1 MDEVKKL
8 DEKVKALINE
18 QKTARSKTP
27 FKSVAEIDSK
37 IKQLE
42 AQVDTGTMKMVDE
55 RKTLSEISTLH
66 KQKKGFT
73 GLDSGEKEIDETK
86 KKLATLR
93 KDLDSPESKALSEQ
107 YNKLQAELDVIK
119 AEQDGAYKNISTL
132 RDEASAAR
140 AAQQEKYHA
149 LKKLRDDHYANKR
162 AFSQYEYEARQKFR
176 ERKKAE
182 NEAFYKEKKRERAQE
197 LLDEASEKAY
207 GLEIFRAETLLRFL
221 DPSHTKENAP
231 LKAPSQF
238 AIQAGR
244 TIDESELKGMKV
256 VKKDAEED
264 YFKGTGG
271 KKGKKGRKTAATT
284 EASATPAPASS
295 KYSCPPSVI
304 MDCAE
309 MGIDPPVTADE
320 IEGVREKVKAKL
332 DFWKSDQ
339 EAQTQKVI
347 KTFKITL
354 TCEEKANEAT
364 EHCKG

>member
-1 MDEVKKL
+1 MDEIKKL

-42 AQVDTGTMKMVDE
+42 AQVETGTMKMVDE
-55 RKTLSEISTLH
+55 RKALTEVSSLH

-73 GLDSGEKEIDETK
+73 GLDSAEKEIDETK

-93 KDLDSPESKALSEQ
+93 KELDSPESKALSEQ

-119 AEQDGAYKNISTL
+119 AEQDGAYKNISAL

-140 AAQQEKYHA
+140 AIQQEKYHA

-182 NEAFYKEKKRERAQE
+182 NEAFNKEKKRERAQE

-207 GLEIFRAETLLRFL
+207 GVEIFRAETLLRFL

-244 TIDESELKGMKV
+244 TVDDSALKGMKV

-271 KKGKKGRKTAATT
+271 KKGKKNRKPAAATDA
-284 EASATPAPASS
+284 ASTPPPTTS

-339 EAQTQKVI
+339 EAQTQKV
-347 KTFKITL
+347 L
-354 TCEEKANEAT
+354 P
-364 EHCKG
+364 